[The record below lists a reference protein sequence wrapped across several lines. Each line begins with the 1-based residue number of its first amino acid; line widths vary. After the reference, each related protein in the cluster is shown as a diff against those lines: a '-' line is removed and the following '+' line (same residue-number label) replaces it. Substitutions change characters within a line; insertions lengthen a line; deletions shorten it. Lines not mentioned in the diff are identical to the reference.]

1 MTIADFANLYVTV
14 IEPTLRILAFA
25 FFVIFIVWLFMLLKS
40 GEKKGDM
47 INAIVMGTWKG
58 IVAVL
63 MFFGAALAWV
73 FKFCVRIVTI
83 VFASIR
89 DFFTSEV

>member
-1 MTIADFANLYVTV
+1 MTVADFANLYVSV
-14 IEPTLRILAFA
+14 IEPTLRILAFF
-25 FFVIFIVWLFMLLKS
+25 FFVIFIIWVFMLLKS

-47 INAIVMGTWKG
+47 INAIMMGTWKG
-58 IVAVL
+58 IAAVTL
-63 MFFGAALAWV
+63 FFGAALAWI
-73 FKFCVRIVTI
+73 FKFFMRVVTV